1 MILDLSGEVRMAEE
15 TITQQVSARYAR
27 ALRAGVTVLD
37 IGFPHF
43 AVSDRAGEP
52 VAGEAVACG
61 VRGSCC

>member
-1 MILDLSGEVRMAEE
+1 MAEE